1 LKLFERIESCHHH
14 FALLLLGIF
23 SVILA
28 EGAQEQC
35 YLSCSF
41 GVGGDGD
48 GVGVGVG
55 GRVGSVVVVE
65 LW

>member
-28 EGAQEQC
+28 EETQEQC
-35 YLSCSF
+35 YLGCSF
-41 GVGGDGD
+41 GVGD
-48 GVGVGVG
+48 GVG
-55 GRVGSVVVVE
+55 GRDGVGVGSVVVVE

>member
-28 EGAQEQC
+28 EEAQEQC
-35 YLSCSF
+35 YLGCSF
-41 GVGGDGD
+41 GVGGSGSCSD
-48 GVGVGVG
+48 GVGGS
-55 GRVGSVVVVE
+55 VGSVVVVE